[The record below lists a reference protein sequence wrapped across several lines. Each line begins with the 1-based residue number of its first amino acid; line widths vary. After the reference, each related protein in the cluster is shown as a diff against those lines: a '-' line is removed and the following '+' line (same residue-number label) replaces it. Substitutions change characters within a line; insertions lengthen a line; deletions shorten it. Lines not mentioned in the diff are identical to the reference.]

1 MSRVKRRRTENDEPF
16 FDTQSAHSSRAGRSA
31 SDKGNKSEDVNTE
44 DDPVG
49 PGSKFEFVDRPEPGT
64 AKPREGEEGDSEDE
78 DSDGGEGGTKM
89 TLRMTG
95 LVRWWSR
102 IPPSRGKESL
112 KDISLS
118 PPSSSNVPPLAKS
131 WLGASSGEAGRAC
144 SRGLEYR
151 TTPRRFRNTTPLLM
165 KVRRRRRHIRI
176 WWGGAGRFRL
186 RE

>member
-31 SDKGNKSEDVNTE
+31 SDKGTKARMSIQRMIPLDLGQSSSLWIGLN
-44 DDPVG
+44 
-49 PGSKFEFVDRPEPGT
+49 PG
-64 AKPREGEEGDSEDE
+64 
-78 DSDGGEGGTKM
+78 
-89 TLRMTG
+89 L
-95 LVRWWSR
+95 
-102 IPPSRGKESL
+102 PSRGRAKRVILRMRIAMEGSL